1 MPLSRRRFAAGMA
14 AWAASASRAAERP
27 RPPLLLVLVAEQF
40 RPDYL
45 AKWRSQFAPGGFR
58 RLLDEG
64 SVYLDCRNL
73 SSTFTA
79 SSLATL
85 GSGCYPATHGIV
97 ADYWYDP
104 VSKERIRASGSLLR
118 ATTMGDHIAQGG
130 GRVYGIG
137 AGGVDVSLVA
147 GAQPGRLFSMDARG
161 QFAAPEHRNGELA
174 WFAGFQE
181 SHNPDQVRG
190 SRWLALGAPP
200 GSPALRVLEY
210 DAARPQDFDLLFR
223 ASPFAQA
230 STFDLVRELLEHEKL
245 GRGDALD
252 CLVVVTTAM
261 AALGYETGTDSPL
274 MQQLV
279 FHLDR
284 SIEATLDYL
293 SQSYGPGNF
302 TVVFTG
308 AHGATRVPE
317 GRRAIAGEE
326 LAKAVNEALGGEA
339 VERYVYPFLY
349 LRAGPRT
356 RDGRLAAARSALK
369 VPGVTGFFTADGDCS
384 HHGEWRRRFENS
396 FHAQRSGDVMLQYA
410 PEYVEE
416 YGSGRGISYGSLY
429 NYDAQIPVIFFGP
442 QFNAEKAERTVEFT
456 DIAPT
461 LARACKFALP
471 SSSTGRLLSE
481 AFPPSSQLLQERR

>member
-1 MPLSRRRFAAGMA
+1 MPLSRRRFAAGLA
-14 AWAASASRAAERP
+14 ALAASASRAAERP
-27 RPPLLLVLVAEQF
+27 RPPLLLVLIAEQF

-45 AKWRSQFAPGGFR
+45 LKWRSQFAAGGFR
-58 RLLDEG
+58 RLMDEG

-73 SSTFTA
+73 GSTFTS

-104 VSKERIRASGSLLR
+104 VSRERIRAGRSLLR
-118 ATTMGDHIAQGG
+118 ATTLGEQVARGG
-130 GRVYGIG
+130 GRVYGI
-137 AGGVDVSLVA
+137 ASSDADVSLVT

-161 QFAAPEHRNGELA
+161 QFEAPEHRVEDLA
-174 WFAGFQE
+174 WFSGFQE

-210 DAARPQDFDLLFR
+210 DAARPQEFQLLFK

-230 STFDLVRELLEHEKL
+230 STFDLVRELIEHEKL
-245 GRGDALD
+245 GRGEALD
-252 CLVVVTTAM
+252 CLVVMTGAM
-261 AALGYETGTDSPL
+261 AALGYETGADSPL

-302 TVVFTG
+302 SVVFTG
-308 AHGATRVPE
+308 AHGAGRLSE
-317 GRRAIAGEE
+317 ERRAIAGEE
-326 LAKAVNEALGGEA
+326 LAKAVNAALGGEA

-416 YGSGRGISYGSLY
+416 YGTARGISYGSLY
-429 NYDAQIPVIFFGP
+429 NYDAQLPVIFFGP
-442 QFNAEKAERTVEFT
+442 QFNAEQVERTVEFT

-461 LARACKFALP
+461 LARACRIPLP
-471 SSSTGRLLSE
+471 SSSTGRVLTE
-481 AFPPSSQLLQERR
+481 AFPPSYQLLQEKR